1 MKRDL
6 RKDAFKI
13 IETCIKEMQPGD
25 AVRRALKGHA
35 FTGRLFL
42 LAVGKAAWPMADA
55 AYETLGD
62 RVERGIVI
70 TKYGHSQG
78 QICESEDPVRSN
90 TSSII
95 KIYEAGHPVPDENSY
110 KATEAALEMAGELS
124 EDDTLLLLLS
134 GGGSALFEKPLI
146 PPAEIQDI
154 NSQLLA
160 SGADI
165 SEINTR
171 RKRLSAVK
179 GGRLAEPCRGSIY
192 QIILSDV
199 IGDRLDMI
207 ASGPAA
213 ADSSTCE
220 EARAIATQYGL
231 RLSDEAKACLG
242 KETPKCLSNV
252 ESEIVGSVRLLCES
266 AAKAAKELGYKT
278 EIVADDMDCEARDA
292 GKMLARHAIEWAGLH
307 KDANSQVASEGST
320 KGNEPCAL
328 IYGGETVVHIKGTGK
343 GGRNQELALSAAK
356 GIDGLD
362 NVLIFSFGSDGTDG
376 PTDAAGGIVD
386 GSTAGKLREL
396 GISIDAVLNDNDS
409 YNALKA
415 VDSLIMTGPTGTNVN
430 DVSVILVQP

>member
-165 SEINTR
+165 SEINTI

-179 GGRLAEPCRGSIY
+179 GGRLAE
-192 QIILSDV
+192 
-199 IGDRLDMI
+199 
-207 ASGPAA
+207 A
-213 ADSSTCE
+213 
-220 EARAIATQYGL
+220 QYGL